1 MMRSAY
7 LTNELLI
14 ELMLLKTHTLVRSWL
29 LLQFAVLVELNLRGC
44 SGILG
49 YPRQVVL
56 KRIFVRANL

>member
-1 MMRSAY
+1 MMRCAD

-14 ELMLLKTHTLVRSWL
+14 ELMLLKTHTFVRSRL
-29 LLQFAVLVELNLRGC
+29 LLQFTVLVELNLRGC

-56 KRIFVRANL
+56 KRIFV